1 MSLLFPDTTRITTW
15 NPGIEGGI
23 PSRTVIYATANA
35 ATYGN
40 GVTDATAYLQGLFDA
55 CPSGQ
60 VVYLPAG
67 RYKISSRLVVTK
79 SIVIRGAGPNS
90 VTQIDQDNPSYI
102 TSQMPYFIRPE
113 YGPATPGGRYRYI
126 GQTTEITA
134 ISGNTIT
141 VRDGLHLDY
150 PLSRT

>member
-1 MSLLFPDTTRITTW
+1 MSLLFPDTGRITTW

-90 VTQIDQDNPSYI
+90 VTQIRGVGMPAWVECIRFAPYVFPS
-102 TSQMPYFIRPE
+102 F
-113 YGPATPGGRYRYI
+113 
-126 GQTTEITA
+126 
-134 ISGNTIT
+134 GNLVNVAADVAKESKTI
-141 VRDGLHLDY
+141 VLA
-150 PLSRT
+150 SSA